1 MEDFDTEEL
10 EEYRLWGIDPGI
22 TSTFVAADG
31 CGSERHEY
39 RAFSQSEFYTL
50 AGRGGR
56 SMRLPTAVIAKRKWK
71 PRPVQQDARM
81 PLFGFGDG
89 QFSQSLRGQPAG
101 GKRFTLM
108 TLHRFREWRRDQNAA
123 RNIFHIAD
131 TLSRTKSI
139 PIVYQRQQQQQRQ
152 QLQDE
157 SHDVGIRGLSP
168 ARL

>member
-22 TSTFVAADG
+22 TNTFVAADG

-101 GKRFTLM
+101 LSK
-108 TLHRFREWRRDQNAA
+108 A
-123 RNIFHIAD
+123 FHKGLKTAD
-131 TLSRTKSI
+131 RQGHLIVVQIGVFQVENDSR
-139 PIVYQRQQQQQRQ
+139 
-152 QLQDE
+152 
-157 SHDVGIRGLSP
+157 
-168 ARL
+168 